1 VNTAVKVVQD
11 GWTSATSV
19 IVASAANFPDALSA
33 GAYAAL
39 TKSPL
44 LINDAC
50 SVDPEVVAEV
60 ATTGAAT
67 MTAMGGSLALCGP
80 AVAPLVLRLQG

>member
-1 VNTAVKVVQD
+1 
-11 GWTSATSV
+11 
-19 IVASAANFPDALSA
+19 VASAANFPDALSA

-50 SVDPEVVAEV
+50 RADPEV
-60 ATTGAAT
+60 GAAVAALGST
-67 MTAMGGSLALCGP
+67 SMTAMGGSLALCGA
-80 AVAPLVLRLQG
+80 AVAPLVVRLQS